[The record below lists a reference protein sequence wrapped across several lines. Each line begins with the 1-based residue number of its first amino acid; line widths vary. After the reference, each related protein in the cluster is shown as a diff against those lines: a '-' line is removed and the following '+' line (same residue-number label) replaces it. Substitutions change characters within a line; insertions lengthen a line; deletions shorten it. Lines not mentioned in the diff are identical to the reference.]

1 MALACILS
9 ALDGWPHQVRT
20 AFCERWLPPPMAPPP
35 SPPPELRP
43 TRYLAIELHFGP
55 GVVPIES
62 ANLTTALATALQ
74 VRS

>member
-1 MALACILS
+1 
-9 ALDGWPHQVRT
+9 
-20 AFCERWLPPPMAPPP
+20 MAPPP

-43 TRYLAIELHFGP
+43 TRYLAIELHFSP

-74 VRS
+74 VSS

>member
-1 MALACILS
+1 
-9 ALDGWPHQVRT
+9 
-20 AFCERWLPPPMAPPP
+20 MAPPP

-43 TRYLAIELHFGP
+43 TRYLAIELHFSP